1 VTDTTDLLAVLL
13 SWASSL
19 SGYPY
24 PDTRPAIEYRDHAF
38 FEQHACAEAKNCR
51 AAAWYDNAGTIYLDD
66 HLADL
71 GDPIVRGVIV
81 HELVHYLQD
90 LSGEFKAATCQD
102 NVRREQHAYAVQRT
116 YLRRIAGQFVALY
129 PVYAPCPGNVPGTG

>member
-1 VTDTTDLLAVLL
+1 MDPTELIAVLL

-24 PDTRPAIEYRDHAF
+24 PDSRPEIEYREHAF

-51 AAAWYDNAGTIYLDD
+51 AVAWYDNAGTIYLDTR
-66 HLADL
+66 LADME
-71 GDPIVRGVIV
+71 DPVIRSVVV

-90 LSGEFKAATCQD
+90 LSGEYQTGSCREQM
-102 NVRREQHAYAVQRT
+102 RREQHAYAVQRA
-116 YLRRIAGQFVALY
+116 YLNRIAGQFAATY
-129 PVYAPCPGNVPGTG
+129 PVYAPCPEAAAETG